1 MTTIITF
8 IALLLAPLAI
18 AEQPCAPVEPPEV
31 TRAPWR
37 RDRTVWFTVP
47 QGAARHRCMDGIAV
61 VGEDAEVACKF
72 AYGPADKDLEG
83 EDVEVF
89 LRGGPCTTWTRL
101 GGTRTDGDGRLHIK
115 IPADAAPPRGR
126 YLIRA
131 VVGGD
136 GSAATATL
144 YVVSAGASV
153 AVFDIDGTLTVGDAE
168 LFRQIADRL
177 AGDDYHQRIRPGAA
191 AVVQARAATGALPVY
206 LTARADWLTDSTRS
220 WLDAEALPPGPILFQ
235 ASVKD
240 SLSHRRTRRFK
251 ARVLADL
258 TARGLEIRAA
268 YGNARTDIDAFADAE
283 VSADRV
289 FIVGPHAG
297 EDGTV
302 PIKDYREHLKALSDH

>member
-1 MTTIITF
+1 MTTILTF
-8 IALLLAPLAI
+8 IALLLAPLSTA
-18 AEQPCAPVEPPEV
+18 AQPCAPVDPPEV

-37 RDRTVWFTVP
+37 RDRTVWFTMP
-47 QGAARHRCMDGIAV
+47 QGAPRHRCMDGIAMA
-61 VGEDAEVACKF
+61 GEAAEVTCKF
-72 AYGPADKDLEG
+72 AYGLADKDLEG

-89 LRGGPCTTWTRL
+89 LRAGPCTTWTLL
-101 GGTRTDGDGRLHIK
+101 GDARTDGDGRLRLE
-115 IPADAAPPRGR
+115 IPADAALPPGP

-131 VVGGD
+131 VVRGD

-144 YVVSAGASV
+144 FVVPAGASV
-153 AVFDIDGTLTVGDAE
+153 VVFDIDGTLTVGDAE
-168 LFRQIADRL
+168 LFRQISDRL
-177 AGDDYHQRIRPGAA
+177 AGDDYHPRIRPGAA
-191 AVVQARAATGALPVY
+191 AVVQARAAAGALPVY
-206 LTARADWLTDSTRS
+206 LTARADSLTDSTRS

-283 VSADRV
+283 VPADRV
-289 FIVGPHAG
+289 FIVGPLAG

-302 PIKDYREHLKALSDH
+302 PIKDYREHLRTLSDH